1 LILGGVKSDE
11 GTDEC
16 KGVNKGK
23 GRPKHGKSSEYVD
36 DIHIPHPA
44 VVDDLVE
51 HVRLHFVLFFVK
63 LVD

>member
-1 LILGGVKSDE
+1 MILGSVQSDE

-23 GRPKHGKSSEYVD
+23 GRSKHRKSSEYVD
-36 DIHIPHPA
+36 YVHIPHPA
-44 VVDDLVE
+44 VIDNLVE